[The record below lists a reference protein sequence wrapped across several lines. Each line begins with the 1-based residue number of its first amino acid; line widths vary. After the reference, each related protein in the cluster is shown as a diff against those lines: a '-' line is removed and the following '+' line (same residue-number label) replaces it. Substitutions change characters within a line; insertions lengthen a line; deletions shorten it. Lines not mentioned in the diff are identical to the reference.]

1 MDDTEKLTLYNYE
14 KPEESTGKVS
24 YSFEGQ
30 ENFTLQVRKYF
41 G

>member
-14 KPEESTGKVS
+14 NPEETTGKVS

-30 ENFTLQVRKYF
+30 ENFTLQVRKCF

>member
-1 MDDTEKLTLYNYE
+1 MDDSEKLPLYNDE
-14 KPEESTGKVS
+14 KPKETTGKVS

-41 G
+41 E